1 MKSAAVKNA
10 APGGKIRLSKIDP
23 DDTGK
28 MTKEEACTRF
38 VDLHDGPNPFPVDRT
53 TLPSASPPHCRM
65 IVTRL

>member
-28 MTKEEACTRF
+28 MTKEEPHALSRSTR
-38 VDLHDGPNPFPVDRT
+38 
-53 TLPSASPPHCRM
+53 
-65 IVTRL
+65 